1 MVALTNNHQQN
12 YTSNL
17 SVEALQDVGE
27 TLQDLNAMN
36 QTLTQNLSSQAS
48 RLSPSDISNY
58 EAALSANVDTQNKA
72 MAAAASQG
80 MNLGNNLR
88 AASNNLVNQM
98 MVTDILQDEVKN
110 SEMAY
115 EALKQN
121 NTDKLRMIEINTY
134 YTEKYRAQTD
144 LMKLIIYFAIPLLLL
159 TILANKGIISNNIA
173 YGIGGVILFIGVIM
187 VIMKI
192 YDLNNRDNMNFRE
205 INVGYNEQEIKNA
218 ESGEANPLDLGG
230 EFSGFG
236 QDALKQLEKELGVD
250 CIGEDCCDPPTTI
263 WNKKYG
269 QCITPDP
276 NPQGTAQGGTREWV
290 ESGKGKNRH
299 QGWETVYTDT

>member
-1 MVALTNNHQQN
+1 MVALTNNQQQN

-27 TLQDLNAMN
+27 TLKDLNQMN
-36 QTLTQNLSSQAS
+36 KTLTQNLASQAS
-48 RLSPSDISNY
+48 RLSPSDITNY
-58 EAALSANVDTQNKA
+58 QDALSANVETQNKA

-98 MVTDILQDEVKN
+98 MITDILQDEVKN
-110 SEMAY
+110 SELAY

-121 NTDKLRMIEINTY
+121 NVDKLRMIDINTY

-173 YGIGGVILFIGVIM
+173 YGIGGVILLIGVVMI
-187 VIMKI
+187 IMKV

-205 INVGYNEQEIKNA
+205 INVGYNEQEIKDKEKGQA
-218 ESGEANPLDLGG
+218 DPLDLGG
-230 EFSGFG
+230 EFSGMG
-236 QDALKQLEKELGVD
+236 EDALKQLEKELGVD

-269 QCITPDP
+269 RCIIPDP
-276 NPQGTAQGGTREWV
+276 NPNPTEGGTREWV
-290 ESGKGKNRH
+290 QGGKGKKFH
-299 QGWETVYTDT
+299 AGWETVYTDT